1 MDNEK
6 LRKGLEGVMSKAG
19 WTEDDI
25 IDFVRD
31 NLKSLVEIDGEKIV
45 NRILPYKIYKPF
57 YHPVEKTIVFC
68 EMTGKERGEIVKG
81 FAKANPIKLKEE

>member
-19 WTEDDI
+19 WTEDGI

-31 NLKSLVEIDGEKIV
+31 NLKSLVEIDESELWKELKHWFPDAEYLTGV
-45 NRILPYKIYKPF
+45 
-57 YHPVEKTIVFC
+57 VELIA
-68 EMTGKERGEIVKG
+68 KE
-81 FAKANPIKLKEE
+81 NLIKLKEE

>member
-19 WTEDDI
+19 WSEDDI

-31 NLKSLVEIDGEKIV
+31 NLKDIVEIDREKLKEIIRD
-45 NRILPYKIYKPF
+45 RIWSIEYKTVGRWGGFDLID
-57 YHPVEKTIVFC
+57 TILCV
-68 EMTGKERGEIVKG
+68 
-81 FAKANPIKLKEE
+81 NPIKLKEESDD